1 MRKNYETP
9 SVELVKF
16 QYNDQV
22 VAASQCSVTNFYTTE
37 DAYACKDGTPIYS
50 DTYTN

>member
-22 VAASQCSVTNFYTTE
+22 VAASQCSVKDIYTPE
-37 DAYACKDGTPIYS
+37 DPYTCKKGTPTHS